1 MTRAN
6 ELYEYTQAIR
16 DEVAATE
23 FLRRYELLE
32 QPVDIAPCSKCEGEI
47 AEKRRKIKGE
57 SRPVLR
63 CRRKGCQTFRSVRHE
78 SIFFYYTDLN
88 NKMNCKLTLYEI
100 LELVFYFVKDLSLDL
115 TEEMTGR
122 SRPTICDW
130 FNMCKEVC
138 SSIVSVNRR
147 GQIVETAVILLKE
160 MKHALLE
167 EENTIEVVFFI
178 VMKEPNQLIVSYL
191 DIVPFFIFF

>member
-6 ELYEYTQAIR
+6 ELYTQVIR

-23 FLRRYELLE
+23 FLRRYQLLE

-47 AEKRRKIKGE
+47 AEKRRKMKGE
-57 SRPVLR
+57 SRPVFR

-88 NKMNCKLTLYEI
+88 NKINCKLTLCEI
-100 LELVFYFVKDLSLDL
+100 LKLDFYFVKDLSLRPN
-115 TEEMTGR
+115 GR
-122 SRPTICDW
+122 NDW
-130 FNMCKEVC
+130 KKQANYMCREVC

-147 GQIVETAVILLKE
+147 GQIVETAVNPVERDEARFAGRRKYNRGRLLNRDE
-160 MKHALLE
+160 RAESTDSELSWYRA
-167 EENTIEVVFFI
+167 VF
-178 VMKEPNQLIVSYL
+178 YL
-191 DIVPFFIFF
+191 F

>member
-6 ELYEYTQAIR
+6 ELYTQAIR

-23 FLRRYELLE
+23 FLRRYQLLE

-147 GQIVETAVILLKE
+147 GQIVETAVNPVERDEARFAGRRKYNRGRLLNRDE
-160 MKHALLE
+160 RAESTDSEL
-167 EENTIEVVFFI
+167 
-178 VMKEPNQLIVSYL
+178 S
-191 DIVPFFIFF
+191 

>member
-6 ELYEYTQAIR
+6 ELYTQVIR

-23 FLRRYELLE
+23 FLRRYQLLE
-32 QPVDIAPCSKCEGEI
+32 QPVDNAPCSKCEGEI

-57 SRPVLR
+57 SRPVFR
-63 CRRKGCQTFRSVRHE
+63 CRRKGCQTFRSVCHE

-88 NKMNCKLTLYEI
+88 NKMNCKLTLCEI

-122 SRPTICDW
+122 SRLTICDW

-147 GQIVETAVILLKE
+147 GHMVETAVNPVERDEARFAGRRKY
-160 MKHALLE
+160 
-167 EENTIEVVFFI
+167 N
-178 VMKEPNQLIVSYL
+178 
-191 DIVPFFIFF
+191 